1 MHEVEPV
8 LEGSEYQ
15 TDVWAA
21 TERVL
26 VAMEKLRKKKAL
38 LVDRFFKL
46 IKKCAV
52 AGFGNV
58 PTNLVRHEGNGVYAI
73 GDRHGPLLRASG
85 FYLEGQAK
93 QTFVIMDFY
102 EKHGQKP
109 REAEKER
116 IVQVAQI
123 RDKRQWVRVSQ

>member
-52 AGFGNV
+52 AGFGLWQR
-58 PTNLVRHEGNGVYAI
+58 TNKSRPIRGEW
-73 GDRHGPLLRASG
+73 
-85 FYLEGQAK
+85 
-93 QTFVIMDFY
+93 
-102 EKHGQKP
+102 
-109 REAEKER
+109 R
-116 IVQVAQI
+116 ICH
-123 RDKRQWVRVSQ
+123 R

>member
-52 AGFGNV
+52 ASFGNV
-58 PTNLVRHEGNGVYAI
+58 PTNLVRYEGNGVYAI

-85 FYLEGQAK
+85 FYVDGQAK